1 MKKQSKNITNLDEL
15 SKHLKYSSP
24 IIWISLSIIISILLG
39 FFVWSFIYKIKVKI
53 TGIADINNG
62 MATLHVDEAKLNEL
76 KEGQKVY
83 ISNQEG
89 QILSFNDNQPV
100 VSTFTLDDGEYDY
113 YIVIKEIRPIDFLL
127 E

>member
-100 VSTFTLDDGEYDY
+100 VSTFTLDDGEYDC